1 MRRKAAFVGD
11 STGRMLLSYSPAAK
25 MEEFFN
31 HREQLGIKKG
41 TYASTKDGETMREYG
56 MELVGPPLK
65 ID

>member
-1 MRRKAAFVGD
+1 
-11 STGRMLLSYSPAAK
+11 MLLSYSPAAK